1 MRIETQPYSTVF
13 KCIAIRLCRTA
24 HAIFSPKFWNDKM
37 NFTRVFVTVSP
48 RRPWDRGCVKTSIH
62 SHIFLDNESNKIF
75 LLRERQTFFSKNCKF
90 QITIFRLLHS
100 PLHFVHVVS
109 SYAAL
114 IKTPKGV
121 KYSSNPRLCQHCLIA
136 CLPLRLQAGILSIF
150 KSVIS
155 CNTLKKLHLI

>member
-1 MRIETQPYSTVF
+1 MLIV
-13 KCIAIRLCRTA
+13 A
-24 HAIFSPKFWNDKM
+24 
-37 NFTRVFVTVSP
+37 
-48 RRPWDRGCVKTSIH
+48 
-62 SHIFLDNESNKIF
+62 NKIF
-75 LLRERQTFFSKNCKF
+75 LSRERQTFFSKNCKF

-136 CLPLRLQAGILSIF
+136 CLSLRKAGILSIF

-155 CNTLKKLHLI
+155 CNTLKKLHLILCNIKVNITVALFTTRLRAKPIIVTDSEIQSADRRKALIKRRMFVVQVVKCSYAQSI